1 MKWLHPCLA
10 FALLFAG
17 GFIAFARLFTICLAP
32 DVWPGPGTTWAGVIT
47 NRPFGFCQSLAILA
61 KNLFGATPADTVI
74 RSSRATRRRIA
85 SAIRVALPAKWLQAE
100 TSR

>member
-32 DVWPGPGTTWAGVIT
+32 DVWPGPGTTWAGVIMLL
-47 NRPFGFCQSLAILA
+47 LAAGML
-61 KNLFGATPADTVI
+61 
-74 RSSRATRRRIA
+74 RRLI
-85 SAIRVALPAKWLQAE
+85 E
-100 TSR
+100 EG